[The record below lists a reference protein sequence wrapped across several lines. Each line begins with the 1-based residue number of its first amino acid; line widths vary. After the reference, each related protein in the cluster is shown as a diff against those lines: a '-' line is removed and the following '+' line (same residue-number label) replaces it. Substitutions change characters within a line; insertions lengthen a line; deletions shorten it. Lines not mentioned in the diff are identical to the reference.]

1 MAEPAQSGDQAEGG
15 AELTARIFIA
25 VSPAMLSDVEDYRFL
40 NRYKSQS
47 GAVRKLLELGLRTAA
62 WEAQKKR

>member
-1 MAEPAQSGDQAEGG
+1 MAEPAPSSEVEAGP
-15 AELTARIFIA
+15 ELTSRIFIA
-25 VSPAMLSDVEDYRFL
+25 VSPAMLADVEDYRFL